1 MRENGFDRRAS
12 DAGGPVRVAMGR
24 GSAEQH
30 HGELL
35 QGAVWR
41 DGQLLPC
48 LITMRGKGVGSKAE
62 FWPGVVSG
70 GRGLAR
76 GAAPADGNGSP
87 EVGAVAADP
96 RALEVLPPWKQ
107 KAARAA
113 CLTLAHLGL
122 PVEGRLE
129 VECSV
134 ATGVGLGSSTCD
146 VVAAIRAVAAACGVV
161 LDVGTVAQLAVAA
174 EGASDPIMFEGE
186 MLLFAQRQGRVL
198 ESFGAWIPQYAVMS
212 FDADPAGG
220 GVDTL
225 GLPVPAYTGSEL
237 AAFEDMIARA
247 REAFGRRDAG
257 ALASLAAIATQSA
270 ALNQRFLPLRNFE
283 RIRRLAEESGAL
295 GVQISHSGTV
305 GGLLFEPGLDQ
316 TLEGRVAARLRA
328 FGARPLG
335 VFTTGVATAIDGTG

>member
-1 MRENGFDRRAS
+1 M
-12 DAGGPVRVAMGR
+12 
-24 GSAEQH
+24 
-30 HGELL
+30 
-35 QGAVWR
+35 
-41 DGQLLPC
+41 
-48 LITMRGKGVGSKAE
+48 GSKAE

-146 VVAAIRAVAAACGVV
+146 VVAAIRAGRRPLRGTD
-161 LDVGTVAQLAVAA
+161 LDAGTVAQLAVEA
-174 EGASDPIMFEGE
+174 EGALDPIMFDRQ

-198 ESFGAWIPQYAVMS
+198 ESFGAWIPRFAVMS

-225 GLPVPAYTGSEL
+225 SLPVPAYTSDEL
-237 AAFEDMIARA
+237 TAFEHLVTRARA
-247 REAFGRRDAG
+247 AFGRRDAG

-270 ALNQRFLPLRNFE
+270 ALNQRFLPLRNFGQ
-283 RIRRLAEESGAL
+283 ICSAGGGVWCAGAADLA
-295 GVQISHSGTV
+295 HSGTI
-305 GGLLFEPGLDQ
+305 GGLLFEPGLAWADV
-316 TLEGRVAARLRA
+316 TLEGRIAARMRSI
-328 FGARPLG
+328 GVRPLG
-335 VFTTGVATAIDGTG
+335 MFTTGVATAIDGTG